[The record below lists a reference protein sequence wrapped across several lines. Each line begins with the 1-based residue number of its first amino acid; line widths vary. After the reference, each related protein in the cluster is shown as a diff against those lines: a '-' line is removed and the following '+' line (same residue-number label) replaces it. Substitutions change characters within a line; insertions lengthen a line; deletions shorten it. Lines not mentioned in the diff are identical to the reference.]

1 MNKINEFLVSGAT
14 YGITAGGIY
23 VNWETL
29 KSNILFMVGFI
40 LVLCQI
46 IYWIQKILGFRK

>member
-14 YGITAGGIY
+14 YGIAASGIV
-23 VNWETL
+23 VNWESL
-29 KSNILFMVGFI
+29 KSNVLFTVGFI

-46 IYWIQKILGFRK
+46 VYWVQKIFGYRK